1 MMSKPKNKNCSIVNI
16 MAATV
21 DGKIASHHMESS
33 LERNQ
38 IGMLCKDDF
47 ERMRKVVSECDAV
60 FIGARSI
67 ESELGAFHVS
77 DLRERNNEPEWIIF
91 TQTGNISFNHN
102 FWQQGKIPKSIFFVS
117 SFQFSEKPLLRFE
130 EKIESFGK
138 INYYLG
144 NISGLIKFL
153 KSKNKN
159 KFALLG
165 GGKLN
170 AAFWEQ
176 GLVDELYLTISPI
189 LLGNIHSPSLVSSSH
204 LLSKKLECKK
214 VTQSGNFVFID
225 YKVY

>member
-1 MMSKPKNKNCSIVNI
+1 MSKSKNKNCCIINI
-16 MAATV
+16 MATTV
-21 DGKIASHHMESS
+21 DGKIASHNMESS

-38 IGMLCKDDF
+38 IGMLCRDDF
-47 ERMRKVVSECDAV
+47 ERMRAAVAGCDAI
-60 FIGARSI
+60 FIGARSM
-67 ESELGAFHVS
+67 ESEIGAFRVS
-77 DLRERNNEPEWIIF
+77 DLKEGNTEPEWIIF
-91 TQTGNISFNHN
+91 TQSGNISFNHN
-102 FWQQGKIPKSIFFVS
+102 FWQQEKIPKSIFFVS
-117 SFQFSEKPLLRFE
+117 SFQFSEKPILRVE
-130 EKIESFGK
+130 EKSESFGK

-144 NISGLIKFL
+144 NISGLLKYL

-159 KFALLG
+159 RFALLG

-176 GLVDELYLTISPI
+176 GLVDELLLTISPV
-189 LLGNIHSPSLVSSSH
+189 LLGNIHSLSLVSSSH